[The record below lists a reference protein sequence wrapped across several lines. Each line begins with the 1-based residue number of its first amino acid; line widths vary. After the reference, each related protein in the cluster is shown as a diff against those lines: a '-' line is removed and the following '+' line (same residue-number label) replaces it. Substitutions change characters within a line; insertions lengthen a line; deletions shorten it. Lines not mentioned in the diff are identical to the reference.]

1 VYDDPEEAI
10 FSLVFV
16 LNRPRI
22 PAVAARIKKQ
32 EDLTAQAYREVRRM
46 IVEGA
51 VLPRQRLSHRNLSR
65 DLGIGR
71 SPVRDALLQLEAE
84 GLIEHRPSSGI
95 YLREIT
101 PRELECIYELRLINE
116 PYAAEKAAQ
125 FAEARHIAILRRIC
139 DEMTAIAKK
148 ADKKSWFASAEN
160 RRRFCRL
167 DMEFHATVL
176 EASGNPIAVKLFGNA
191 QLLAM
196 TFAWDLGHGKP
207 EWFAE
212 IVERTAAGH
221 RAVFDAIRARDPA
234 AARKKMLEHVSWA
247 QLEIPEHY
255 AAMREAAPAASK

>member
-1 VYDDPEEAI
+1 MPPSAT
-10 FSLVFV
+10 
-16 LNRPRI
+16 
-22 PAVAARIKKQ
+22 
-32 EDLTAQAYREVRRM
+32 EDLTAKAYRSLRRM
-46 IVEGA
+46 IVEGR
-51 VLPRQRLSHRNLSR
+51 VQPRQRLSHRTLSK

-71 SPVRDALLQLEAE
+71 SPVRDALLHLEAE
-84 GLIEHRPSSGI
+84 GLIEHRPNSGI
-95 YLREIT
+95 YLRELT
-101 PRELECIYELRLINE
+101 ARELECIYELRLVNE
-116 PYAAEKAAQ
+116 PYAAEKAADR
-125 FAEARHIAILRRIC
+125 AEAAQLATLRRLC
-139 DEMTAIAKK
+139 DEMTVIAKK
-148 ADKKSWFASAEN
+148 PDLVKWFAKVEH

-196 TFAWDLGHGKP
+196 TFAWDLGHGRP

-255 AAMREAAPAASK
+255 AALRDPAAASSK

>member
-1 VYDDPEEAI
+1 
-10 FSLVFV
+10 
-16 LNRPRI
+16 
-22 PAVAARIKKQ
+22 VAARIKKQ
-32 EDLTAQAYREVRRM
+32 EDLTARAYREVRRM

-101 PRELECIYELRLINE
+101 PRELECIYELRIVNE

-125 FAEARHIAILRRIC
+125 FAEARHIAVLRRIC
-139 DEMTAIAKK
+139 DDMTAIAKK
-148 ADKKSWFASAEN
+148 TDKAAWFASAEN

-212 IVERTAAGH
+212 IVERTAVGH
-221 RAVFDAIRARDPA
+221 QGVFDAIRARDSA
-234 AARKKMLEHVSWA
+234 AAREKMLEHVSWA
-247 QLEIPEHY
+247 QLEVPEHY
-255 AAMREAAPAASK
+255 AAMHEASPARST